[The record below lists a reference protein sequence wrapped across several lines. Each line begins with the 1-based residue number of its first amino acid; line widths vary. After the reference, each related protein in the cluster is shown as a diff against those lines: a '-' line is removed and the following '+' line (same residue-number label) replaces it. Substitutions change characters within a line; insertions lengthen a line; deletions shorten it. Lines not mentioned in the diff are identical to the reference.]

1 LEDLIDKKAEELR
14 SNIKADKKVGLS
26 IQKNKTIVND
36 KESNRNSDNE
46 LPDQMET
53 EEDNSLDSTPRK
65 RNESRDNHL
74 RQDETSIKES
84 T

>member
-1 LEDLIDKKAEELR
+1 LEDLISKKAEDLR
-14 SNIKADKKVGLS
+14 SNIKA
-26 IQKNKTIVND
+26 
-36 KESNRNSDNE
+36 DNE

-74 RQDETSIKES
+74 GQGETSIKES

>member
-1 LEDLIDKKAEELR
+1 MR

-36 KESNRNSDNE
+36 KESNKNSDNE

-65 RNESRDNHL
+65 RNESRDNNL
-74 RQDETSIKES
+74 GQGETSIKES